1 MQLGHINTW
10 TDNKEVKRKAQCIM
24 ESQSAAWALIAKPNY
39 TCKIYQKG
47 TSKAQS
53 YNPNCEQTAQEPP
66 IILLP
71 CLCQYPN
78 CWIWGHMKAFQR
90 AFKTIIE
97 SYKSLA
103 TFKVIN
109 IRTVSLRE
117 DVSFV
122 KMKEITP
129 KYLFNVHVDGYVLVK
144 NDSKILHCYWR
155 PS

>member
-1 MQLGHINTW
+1 
-10 TDNKEVKRKAQCIM
+10 
-24 ESQSAAWALIAKPNY
+24 
-39 TCKIYQKG
+39 
-47 TSKAQS
+47 
-53 YNPNCEQTAQEPP
+53 
-66 IILLP
+66 
-71 CLCQYPN
+71 
-78 CWIWGHMKAFQR
+78 MKAFQR
-90 AFKTIIE
+90 AFKTIME

-144 NDSKILHCYWR
+144 NDSKILHSYWR